1 MKFCKLTPPVG
12 VCRMCVDTWETFSGN
27 VDQMPDCNTCTY
39 NTQEYKILDFVHT
52 LFGSY
57 ALVEA
62 GGKVQR
68 VSISRIKDL
77 REGKG

>member
-1 MKFCKLTPPVG
+1 
-12 VCRMCVDTWETFSGN
+12 
-27 VDQMPDCNTCTY
+27 MPDCNTCTY

-62 GGKVQR
+62 GGQVQR

-77 REGKG
+77 REGKA